1 MELNISNIQ
10 HFSVGDGDGI
20 RTTVFF
26 KGCALRC
33 PWCHNPETL
42 SAAPTTLSYPKL
54 GKTEVRGRRMTVEA
68 VMKEILEDVDFYAES
83 GGGVTL
89 SGGEVLLQAK
99 EAAALACEIKAAG
112 ISLFVDTAGH
122 APREAVEAL
131 LPHADTWLYDYKTAD
146 PAAFRQVIGGDLAL
160 VRDNLA
166 FLLSTGANVRIRIP
180 LIPGFNTDESAVNA
194 IITDLL
200 TLGVKGVDLL
210 PFHRLG
216 SGKYAA
222 MGLEYAY
229 RNTQPMTPREI
240 AEIQKRYQVYFSTH
254 VE

>member
-1 MELNISNIQ
+1 
-10 HFSVGDGDGI
+10 
-20 RTTVFF
+20 
-26 KGCALRC
+26 
-33 PWCHNPETL
+33 
-42 SAAPTTLSYPKL
+42 
-54 GKTEVRGRRMTVEA
+54 
-68 VMKEILEDVDFYAES
+68 
-83 GGGVTL
+83 
-89 SGGEVLLQAK
+89 
-99 EAAALACEIKAAG
+99 
-112 ISLFVDTAGH
+112 LFVDTAGH

-166 FLLSTGANVRIRIP
+166 FLLSTGADVRIRIP

-194 IITDLL
+194 IIADLL
-200 TLGVKGVDLL
+200 TLAVKGVDLL

-240 AEIQKRYQVYFSTH
+240 AEIQKRYQVHFSTH